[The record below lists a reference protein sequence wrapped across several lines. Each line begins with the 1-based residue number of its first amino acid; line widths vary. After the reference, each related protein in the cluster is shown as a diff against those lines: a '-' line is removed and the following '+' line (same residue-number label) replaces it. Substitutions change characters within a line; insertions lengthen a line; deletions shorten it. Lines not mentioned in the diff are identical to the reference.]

1 MAALKLENVGKK
13 AAWVYPEVQGANPPE
28 RWGHSA
34 CFSQGMLYV
43 FGGCRGGLHFSDV
56 MSLDLTTMSW
66 SSFACTGQ
74 QPGTRDSHSAVLH
87 GRKMVIFGGT
97 NGSNK
102 INDVHILDLDT
113 HVWSC
118 PTVEGQA
125 PPPRES
131 HSATLVDGNRVVIF
145 GGTGE
150 GDGNY
155 LNDIHILELDR
166 MRWVSPAVNGELP
179 VCRDSHTAVAVKD
192 QLVVYGGDCGDRY
205 LSEVDVFNLK
215 TFTWSKIDTAGS
227 LQPAVRAGHV
237 AVAAENKVYV
247 FGGVGDRAYYNDVW
261 VLDLSSWKWSQAEVA
276 GLQPQ
281 GRFSHVAVLRDD
293 DIAIYGGCGEDERPL
308 DEVLVLHLGIEQ
320 LNPDFPKCKFIQ
332 TVYDMERRKPSVE
345 VINDDG
351 LCDSET
357 KVSKKDLNL
366 NKTTSLPPCK
376 EDFLNLSSPKVQGG
390 GFPFPRSLND
400 MADKSGGASSM
411 RARARKLPFQYM
423 EHLTSLEN
431 GFHAKKRKT
440 TNLMGRMEGGVESEQ
455 DEASPTMSQHPSPTL
470 SDQDKACPAVMAKP
484 STRPPAIFLQH
495 QQQQQ
500 QQDHHNQAHKNHHH
514 QDQQQQHTV
523 RFPTLQLQLHLPG
536 HPQTISLPVH
546 ESSHLQQSSHHLAEH
561 FTQKSMQHLQQ
572 QQQQSSDKVPRTATV
587 GVPNIVGSE
596 VRGIVDGA
604 FDSGYLMTAQI
615 NGQVFRGVL
624 FCPGPSHA
632 AVHRP
637 PLCNSHPKPSSSTI
651 VMAAPQSASSTPP
664 SPVSATLVGYP
675 VHFSNAVAVDSPNR
689 PNFSE
694 PPKSFHHPPPPDTSL
709 SVRPVQ
715 IMGGFPAI
723 VGNQSGRWV
732 WQPGFP
738 PQQQPENGS
747 NLSII
752 SVPVAVP
759 VPAASPNVPPF
770 PSNLVT
776 KNPAAREPDSSQPAV
791 TLSLGQSTHAHKI

>member
-13 AAWVYPEVQGANPPE
+13 AAWVYPE
-28 RWGHSA
+28 
-34 CFSQGMLYV
+34 
-43 FGGCRGGLHFSDV
+43 GCRGGLHFSDV

-376 EDFLNLSSPKVQGG
+376 EDFLKLSSPKVQGG
-390 GFPFPRSLND
+390 GFPFPRNLND

-470 SDQDKACPAVMAKP
+470 SDQDKACPVP
-484 STRPPAIFLQH
+484 
-495 QQQQQ
+495 
-500 QQDHHNQAHKNHHH
+500 
-514 QDQQQQHTV
+514 
-523 RFPTLQLQLHLPG
+523 LQLHLPG

-572 QQQQSSDKVPRTATV
+572 QQQQSSDKVSRTATV

-637 PLCNSHPKPSSSTI
+637 PLCNSHPKPSSSTV

-689 PNFSE
+689 PNFPE